1 MKKVVLIL
9 AVLTASMLTACGS
22 EETVAEAP
30 VEVTEE
36 QKEVVEEQPEVV
48 EEVVAE
54 EPECEHEWIE
64 ADYWNAKT
72 CSKCG
77 ETDGEPV
84 KAKLADE
91 SFAELDTEVDMPM
104 IVTDS
109 NGNTLGTN
117 TAKAWFTNYKVFESD
132 DTHEAKEGYEWR
144 TVEMHLAIGDDT
156 EFDRYSWDA
165 AYLCGCDYYEDSTEN
180 EDGTDTITYK
190 GEEYVINAPDCHEIE
205 LKKDAT
211 IPEFADK
218 YGWSGE
224 GASYWV
230 LQYEY
235 QVPIGFD
242 GCYVGWADY
251 NDYLA
256 KGEDVDAIEN
266 KIFFRMK

>member
-1 MKKVVLIL
+1 MKKRIVSMVL
-9 AVLTASMLTACGS
+9 AVITSGMLTACGS
-22 EETVAEAP
+22 EKTVAEAP
-30 VEVTEE
+30 VEVVEE
-36 QKEVVEEQPEVV
+36 QKEVV

-77 ETDGEPV
+77 ETEGEPI
-84 KAKLADE
+84 KAKHADE

-132 DTHEAKEGYEWR
+132 DTHEAKDGYEWR

-156 EFDRYSWDA
+156 EFDRFSWGADVL
-165 AYLCGCDYYEDSTEN
+165 YNCDYYEDSIEN
-180 EDGTDTITYK
+180 EEDGTNTITYK
-190 GEEYVINAPDCHEIE
+190 GEEYVINAPDVHEIE
-205 LKKDAT
+205 FKKDTT

-224 GASYWV
+224 GASYLV
-230 LQYEY
+230 YQYEC

-242 GCYVGWADY
+242 GYIVGWADH
-251 NDYLA
+251 NDYIA
-256 KGEDVDAIEN
+256 KGEDAIEN
-266 KIFFRMK
+266 AVYFRMK